1 MTSNDYNEM
10 RKRECDHIIPEVFHV
25 HLPVKRFVCDDVEV
39 GRDSFATLFESGNDL
54 YVLITSARPE
64 GLTFAEVKRTI
75 KHMGLRA
82 ERFFPPSADPR
93 YFYNEGVRRY
103 HQVYPHKKRWL
114 PSEIIY
120 YATQARYTPALVRIG
135 AIEGLRRYSASTG
148 SWQQILDVSFRKVRV
163 S

>member
-39 GRDSFATLFESGNDL
+39 GRDSFAPLFEGGNDL
-54 YVLITSARPE
+54 YVLITSAR
-64 GLTFAEVKRTI
+64 
-75 KHMGLRA
+75 LRA

-103 HQVYPHKKRWL
+103 QQVYPHKKRWL

-148 SWQQILDVSFRKVRV
+148 SWQQIQDVSFRKVRV